1 MKFKRFTKIQFLK
14 QIGRGL
20 LDQLFARFAAEL
32 TTRKVSMPATTLP
45 DEEYFAALAGVVLAP
60 EGLPERL
67 VEALCAI
74 EDLATAEGQ
83 ERLELGL
90 AHAGL
95 KLEFPDTATHGDIA
109 VQVFLAHP
117 ALLAEKHNESR
128 LCRLSAFEYFGGG
141 SRTGRS
147 GEKQKVEIGKA
158 DILTKE
164 RMEALAVELDEWFKA
179 HQRGHETTRIEFHE
193 LDGELWFLVRHG
205 DTFTRR
211 TKVEARRWEIMH
223 FRPAKDDVVV
233 YAPKRNEI
241 RVHAGT
247 KGEKELYRR
256 AFGRLLTGNGEHFG
270 ERKGYTLEPLRE
282 DCADA
287 LNPRGL
293 PGVRQIVLREVE
305 LAWGRKKHEFMVR
318 GGVDI
323 HGSARARGREAIPD
337 YGTIVRAVLDFHFVD
352 EGRPRRVEVR
362 TPNTVKMA
370 RGCDARTVHEWLSAR
385 GFRSACRTGHQEN
398 LSGANREAVAA

>member
-14 QIGRGL
+14 QVGRGL
-20 LDQLFARFAAEL
+20 LDQFFAKFAADL
-32 TTRKVSMPATTLP
+32 TTRKVQLPATTLP
-45 DEEYFAALAGVVLAP
+45 DEEYFAALANVVLAP

-67 VEALCAI
+67 VEALFAI

-90 AHAGL
+90 TQAGL

-128 LCRLSAFEYFGGG
+128 LWRLSAFEYFGGA
-141 SRTGRS
+141 SRPGQP
-147 GEKQKVEIGKA
+147 GGKQQA
-158 DILTKE
+158 NT
-164 RMEALAVELDEWFKA
+164 ALAGMPSREGLDELAGELDAWFKA

-193 LDGELWFLVRHG
+193 LDGEIWFLVRHG

-256 AFGRLLTGNGEHFG
+256 AFGRLLTGNDEHFC

-287 LNPRGL
+287 LSPRGL
-293 PGVRQIVLREVE
+293 PNVRQIVLREVE

-318 GGVDI
+318 GGADI
-323 HGSARARGREAIPD
+323 HGSARSRGREAIPE
-337 YGTIVRAVLDFHFVD
+337 YGTIVRAVVDFHFVN
-352 EGRPRRVEVR
+352 EPKPRRVEVR
-362 TPNTVKMA
+362 APNTVKMA

-385 GFRSACRTGHQEN
+385 GFRTGLAEAA
-398 LSGANREAVAA
+398 SGANGEAVAA

>member
-20 LDQLFARFAAEL
+20 LEQFFARFAPEL
-32 TTRKVSMPATTLP
+32 AAREVLLPATTLP
-45 DEEYFAALAGVVLAP
+45 DEDYFAALAGVVLAP

-67 VEALCAI
+67 IEALFAI

-90 AHAGL
+90 KQAGL
-95 KLEFPDTATHGDIA
+95 QLEFPDTATHGDIA

-117 ALLAEKHNESR
+117 AVLAEKHNESR
-128 LCRLSAFEYFGGG
+128 LWRLSAFEYIGGAC
-141 SRTGRS
+141 RTGLG
-147 GEKQKVEIGKA
+147 GEKQKAE
-158 DILTKE
+158 ILTKE
-164 RMEALAVELDEWFKA
+164 RLDALAGELDAWFKA

-193 LDGELWFLVRHG
+193 MDGEIWFLVRHG

-247 KGEKELYRR
+247 RGEKELYRR
-256 AFGRLLTGNGEHFG
+256 AFGRLLAGNEEHFC

-282 DCADA
+282 DCAAA

-305 LAWGRKKHEFMVR
+305 LAWGRKQDEYMVR

-323 HGSARARGREAIPD
+323 HGSARSRGREAIPE
-337 YGTIVRAVLDFHFVD
+337 YGTIVRVVMDFHF
-352 EGRPRRVEVR
+352 EGEAKPRRVEVR

-370 RGCDARTVHEWLSAR
+370 RGCDARAVHEWLSAR
-385 GFRSACRTGHQEN
+385 GFRTGLAEAT
-398 LSGANREAVAA
+398 SVMDGEAVAA